1 MKCTY
6 CGQGTVFF
14 GSNCSECGRVNR
26 DNTQSMDQFWGRAKG
41 NKKLQPTPA
50 RREKSFFRPA
60 WAIPFKLLWLPVR
73 LLWWLVRVP
82 F

>member
-6 CGQGTVFF
+6 CGRGNVFF
-14 GSNCSECGRVNR
+14 GTTCSECGHTNR
-26 DNTQSMDQFWGRAKG
+26 DNTQSMDQFWDRGKSGRG
-41 NKKLQPTPA
+41 S
-50 RREKSFFRPA
+50 RSSDDSGSSFFSPV

-73 LLWWLVRVP
+73 LLWWLIKVP